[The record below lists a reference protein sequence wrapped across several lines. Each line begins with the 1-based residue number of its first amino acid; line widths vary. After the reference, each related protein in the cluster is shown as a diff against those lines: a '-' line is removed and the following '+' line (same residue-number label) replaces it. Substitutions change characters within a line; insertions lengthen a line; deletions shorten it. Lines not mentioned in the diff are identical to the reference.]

1 MSTLILNASFEPHN
15 IVPTRD
21 AVVLLLEGKA
31 HVVEPSGELYRS
43 QFLAVE
49 APAVA
54 VLQRYIKVPYR
65 RIPCNART
73 VLARDGRRCGYCL
86 GRATTIDHIIPRS
99 RKGEHCFQ
107 NVVASCV
114 PCNSKKDSS
123 LLEELGWE
131 LQITPYQPRGLAGW
145 LATVDKTDPRWQ
157 PYLRAS

>member
-1 MSTLILNASFEPHN
+1 MSTLILNASFQPHN
-15 IVPTRD
+15 IVPTRA

-31 HVVEPSGELYRS
+31 KLLEPSGELFRS
-43 QFLAVE
+43 QHLSIE

-54 VLQRYIKVPYR
+54 VLRRFIHVPYR
-65 RIPCNART
+65 TIPCNTRT

-99 RKGEHCFQ
+99 RKGPHCFQ
-107 NVVASCV
+107 NVVASCAT
-114 PCNSKKDSS
+114 CNSKKDSS

-131 LQITPYQPRGLAGW
+131 LRIIPYQPRGLAGW

-157 PYLRAS
+157 PYLQAA